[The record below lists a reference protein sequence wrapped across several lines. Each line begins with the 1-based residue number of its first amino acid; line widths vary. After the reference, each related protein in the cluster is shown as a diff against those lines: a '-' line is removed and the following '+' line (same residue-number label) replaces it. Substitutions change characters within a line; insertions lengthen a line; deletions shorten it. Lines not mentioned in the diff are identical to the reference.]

1 MLKLNIDGTV
11 HEVEGIDV
19 NVYGAEFT
27 DKEHAQIAVY
37 RMRKTSQGFWD
48 TDTGETLVSIDTNM
62 PLEDWYDEWY
72 GFSAETAPG
81 DFPGE
86 VLRFIQPFIEEVTP

>member
-1 MLKLNIDGTV
+1 MLKLEINGTV

-27 DKEHAQIAVY
+27 DKAHAQIAVY
-37 RMRKTSQGFWD
+37 EQRKDADGFWR
-48 TDTGETLVSIDTNM
+48 TETGETLLSIDTNL
-62 PLEDWYDEWY
+62 PLEDYYDEWY
-72 GFSAETAPG
+72 GFSEETAPG

-86 VLRFIQPFIEEVTP
+86 VLRFIKPFIV